1 MDSGAHSKTTWGR
14 RKRAALPHKGGGCN
28 MADIDDIELT
38 PLEEANLAVA
48 HGTFDAL
55 QEGDFERFKSFFAEG
70 SAGWHNFAPWD
81 KPIDVVVD
89 RLKESRAITRT
100 MAYEDRR
107 YIPAPGGAVAKTTM
121 RRIRTDGGRVEMHAR
136 SAERRVGNECVI
148 ACRAGGP

>member
-89 RLKESRAITRT
+89 RLKESRAITRKK
-100 MAYEDRR
+100 
-107 YIPAPGGAVAKTTM
+107 I
-121 RRIRTDGGRVEMHAR
+121 GRASCR
-136 SAERRVGNECVI
+136 ERVCKYV
-148 ACRAGGP
+148 

>member
-81 KPIDVVVD
+81 KPIDVRSEEHTSELQSLMRISYAVFC
-89 RLKESRAITRT
+89 LK
-100 MAYEDRR
+100 
-107 YIPAPGGAVAKTTM
+107 K
-121 RRIRTDGGRVEMHAR
+121 
-136 SAERRVGNECVI
+136 
-148 ACRAGGP
+148 